1 MRSFLLTRQ
10 LYFLSRTLIRHK
22 FSTSEVSHTKDDI
35 SPACLSLYSDM
46 LQYSEEHPDYG
57 YREIYC
63 HFVDD
68 DTRKMLDQKRHRQK
82 ILLAIA
88 IGCIVIIVIGYFVLN
103 WLTAYLFENVPISYI
118 RV

>member
-10 LYFLSRTLIRHK
+10 LYFLSRALIRYK
-22 FSTSEVSHTKDDI
+22 FSISEVSHTRDDVYQ
-35 SPACLSLYSDM
+35 ARLSLYSDM

-68 DTRKMLDQKRHRQK
+68 DTREMLDQRHRQK

-88 IGCIVIIVIGYFVLN
+88 IGCIAIIVIGYFVLN

-118 RV
+118 KV

>member
-1 MRSFLLTRQ
+1 
-10 LYFLSRTLIRHK
+10 
-22 FSTSEVSHTKDDI
+22 
-35 SPACLSLYSDM
+35 M

-68 DTRKMLDQKRHRQK
+68 DTRKMLDQRHRQK

-118 RV
+118 KV

>member
-1 MRSFLLTRQ
+1 MRSFLLTRR

-68 DTRKMLDQKRHRQK
+68 DTRKMLDLRHRQK

-88 IGCIVIIVIGYFVLN
+88 IVCIAIIVIGYFILN
-103 WLTAYLFENVPISYI
+103 RLTAYLLENVPISYI
-118 RV
+118 KV